1 MTKGTRRSNKIY
13 GMVWYSMAWF
23 GLLVSCKYITMQ
35 HFGILGLKVTVLCLF
50 KIFGIWYDM
59 IWSTGII

>member
-1 MTKGTRRSNKIY
+1 MIY

-23 GLLVSCKYITMQ
+23 GLLVLCKYITMQ
-35 HFGILGLKVTVLCLF
+35 NFRILGLKMTELCLF

-59 IWSTGII
+59 ICHDMIWSTGII